1 MTTTV
6 SLIKKK
12 FKRMKWSLFL
22 KRGVL
27 RVTRTKRPLKIL
39 RAAARTLSMKSL
51 SFFLSFFLSLS
62 RLDAQFFSFFLLDDF
77 SVFFVRWFR
86 APFFEQ
92 VV

>member
-22 KRGVL
+22 T
-27 RVTRTKRPLKIL
+27 TRSTKRPLLKIL
-39 RAAARTLSMKSL
+39 RAAARTLMKSL

>member
-1 MTTTV
+1 
-6 SLIKKK
+6 
-12 FKRMKWSLFL
+12 MKWSLFPYNEEYEEAL
-22 KRGVL
+22 IENF
-27 RVTRTKRPLKIL
+27 TRCC
-39 RAAARTLSMKSL
+39 AYSMMKSL

-62 RLDAQFFSFFLLDDF
+62 RLDAQFFSFFLLDDY

>member
-27 RVTRTKRPLKIL
+27 RVTRNKALENFTRCCAHYDEVSLF
-39 RAAARTLSMKSL
+39 L
-51 SFFLSFFLSLS
+51 SFFLSFSLT
-62 RLDAQFFSFFLLDDF
+62 LGCPVLL
-77 SVFFVRWFR
+77 VFFARR
-86 APFFEQ
+86 L
-92 VV
+92 

>member
-39 RAAARTLSMKSL
+39 RAAARTLSL
-51 SFFLSFFLSLS
+51 SFFLSFFLSHAWMPSSS
-62 RLDAQFFSFFLLDDF
+62 RFFCSTTLAYSSSVGSGHPF
-77 SVFFVRWFR
+77 SSK
-86 APFFEQ
+86 
-92 VV
+92 

>member
-27 RVTRTKRPLKIL
+27 RVTRTKALENFTR
-39 RAAARTLSMKSL
+39 RCAYSMMKSL

>member
-1 MTTTV
+1 MV
-6 SLIKKK
+6 SLSHNEEYYE
-12 FKRMKWSLFL
+12 SL
-22 KRGVL
+22 VL
-27 RVTRTKRPLKIL
+27 RALENFTRCC
-39 RAAARTLSMKSL
+39 AYSMMKSL